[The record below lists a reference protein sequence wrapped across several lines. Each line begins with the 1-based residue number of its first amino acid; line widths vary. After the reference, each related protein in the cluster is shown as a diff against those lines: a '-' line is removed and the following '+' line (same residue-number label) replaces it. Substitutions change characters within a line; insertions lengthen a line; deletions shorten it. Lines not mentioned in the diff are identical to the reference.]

1 MHYRLVLCRNSC
13 TLMDDFLSPFTW
25 AAPGLDAYLLHLT
38 LKSFLTVVCSTSTV
52 LVNYIMNIVKR
63 RRIQGLMS
71 CWLISSAL
79 WSAKCTKYLHA
90 KFSVSGSPYQKESQ
104 LGHRRLMVKRPPL
117 WKDVVSKNSLLLRQF
132 LPGRKNKNSLRLS
145 ISIPQEG
152 WDQAVRQLESRNL
165 GALISLYRGSPPWFS
180 WLSELPTHKVKPW
193 CVGLCSSSLGFCP
206 WIWRTVMHNKEMVGL
221 SAPRYVGRKQLEL
234 Y

>member
-25 AAPGLDAYLLHLT
+25 AAPDLDAYLLHLT

-63 RRIQGLMS
+63 RGIQGLMS

-90 KFSVSGSPYQKESQ
+90 KYSVSGSPYQKESQ

-145 ISIPQEG
+145 VSIPQEG
-152 WDQAVRQLESRNL
+152 WDQAVRQSGSWNLEIWGLWSPCTEVL
-165 GALISLYRGSPPWFS
+165 PPGSPGC
-180 WLSELPTHKVKPW
+180 LSYPPIRWSPDVWGCAPLVWAFVLEYGEQLCTTRRWWVCLPHGT
-193 CVGLCSSSLGFCP
+193 
-206 WIWRTVMHNKEMVGL
+206 
-221 SAPRYVGRKQLEL
+221 
-234 Y
+234 